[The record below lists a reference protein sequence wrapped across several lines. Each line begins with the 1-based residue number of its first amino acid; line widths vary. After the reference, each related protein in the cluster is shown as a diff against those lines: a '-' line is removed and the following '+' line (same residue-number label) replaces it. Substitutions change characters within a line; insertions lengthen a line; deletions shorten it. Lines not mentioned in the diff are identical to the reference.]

1 MSANSAQ
8 RQDEPVRDEWGIFD
22 PRRAGV
28 PAVMD
33 ALRSEATGDPAKTT
47 PSPAATSPASPPHEA
62 VDATNAAQATA
73 RAQSGAGALHTL
85 AAPVQCPQC
94 EQEIRTLRG
103 LRLLRPQ
110 APLP

>member
-47 PSPAATSPASPPHEA
+47 PSPAATNRASPPHEA
-62 VDATNAAQATA
+62 VDATNVAQPTA
-73 RAQSGAGALHTL
+73 RAQSGAGALYPL
-85 AAPVQCPQC
+85 EAPVQGPQV
-94 EQEIRTLRG
+94 EPETRPLRV
-103 LRLLRPQ
+103 R
-110 APLP
+110 A

>member
-33 ALRSEATGDPAKTT
+33 ALRSEATADPAKTT
-47 PSPAATSPASPPHEA
+47 PSPAATNPASPPHEA
-62 VDATNAAQATA
+62 GDATNAAQATA
-73 RAQSGAGALHTL
+73 TAQSGAGALYT
-85 AAPVQCPQC
+85 
-94 EQEIRTLRG
+94 
-103 LRLLRPQ
+103 PQ
-110 APLP
+110 APAPGPQREQETRPLRVRPV